1 MKSKITLRIGGV
13 PEHFNLPWQ
22 LALEQD
28 VFSALQAQVSWT
40 YFSGGTG
47 VMTEALSEGDLDI
60 ALMLTEGFVSAFHR
74 GLNAKIVKVY
84 TASPLTWGIYSGNAD
99 TPIMQGK
106 HKLKYA
112 ISRKGSGSHLMAKI
126 HAQQHNFHPTDDQY
140 IEVSNL
146 NNAIT
151 SLKNNETNY
160 FYWEKYTSI
169 PFVKKGLLCFLD
181 TFHAPWSGF
190 VVVASEEAL
199 EKKSDLILKVMEVMN
214 SRCATFKQD
223 KENIFRVSNR
233 FEISTAAATE
243 WFESTEYQNNFE
255 IKSSELSAV
264 HASLG
269 LSHSDTFH
277 ELLHTNMILVN
288 E

>member
-40 YFSGGTG
+40 YFAGGTG

-60 ALMLTEGFVSAFHR
+60 ALMLTEGFVSAWHR
-74 GLNAKIVKVY
+74 GLKAKIVKVY
-84 TASPLTWGIYSGNAD
+84 TASPLTWGIYSGYAN
-99 TPIMQGK
+99 TPLMQGP
-106 HKLKYA
+106 HELKYA
-112 ISRKGSGSHLMAKI
+112 ISRKGSGSHLMARI
-126 HAQQHNFHPTDDQY
+126 HAQQHHFHPADEQY
-140 IEVSNL
+140 VEVSNL

-151 SLKNNETNY
+151 SLKNKESNY

-169 PFVKKGLLCFLD
+169 PSVKKGHLCFLD
-181 TFHAPWSGF
+181 TFHAPWCGF

-199 EKKSDLILKVMEVMN
+199 REKEEIILKVMEVMN
-214 SRCATFKQD
+214 EKCQTFMND
-223 KENIFRVSNR
+223 PENIFRVSNR

-243 WFESTEYQNNFE
+243 WFENTRYQENFE
-255 IKSSELSAV
+255 IHADELKAV
-264 HASLG
+264 HESLG
-269 LSHSDTFH
+269 LPYEYPFDN
-277 ELLHTNMILVN
+277 LLHNNMVLV
-288 E
+288 